1 MNTLSEQPN
10 TSFKLAIVIAVIH
23 SFFDTLL
30 DDGMRLN
37 LTTSLS
43 SLQKK
48 KNYLQF
54 FGVQSTRMVENLMVP
69 AGQ

>member
-54 FGVQSTRMVENLMVP
+54 FEGRNFDGSSRSMKST
-69 AGQ
+69 